1 MSLSQPHPNVTKLL
15 ARWGTG
21 DSEALNEL
29 IPIVYQELRKLAA
42 SSLRRGR
49 VHVTIQPTALVHE
62 AYIKLA
68 DHTETHWENRA
79 QFFGLAAKLM
89 HDIIVDEARKR
100 FALKRGGGQ
109 LRVSLSQADRFAK
122 TSEIELMELE
132 DALNELAVTNPQ
144 HARIV
149 ELRFF
154 GGLTIEETAEVLG
167 ISHATVERSWTFAKA
182 WLRRQLIRK

>member
-1 MSLSQPHPNVTKLL
+1 MIHSQPHPNVTQLL
-15 ARWGTG
+15 IRWGTG
-21 DSEALNEL
+21 DHEALNEL
-29 IPIVYQELRKLAA
+29 IPIIYKELRKLAS

-68 DHTETHWENRA
+68 DQTNTHWENRA

-89 HDIIVDEARKR
+89 HDIIIDEVRKR
-100 FALKRGGGQ
+100 LALKRGGGQ
-109 LRVSLSQADRFAK
+109 LRVSLSQADRFSK
-122 TSEIELMELE
+122 TSELELLELE
-132 DALNELAVTNPQ
+132 DALAELAVTNPQ

>member
-1 MSLSQPHPNVTKLL
+1 MSLSQPNPNVTQLL

-21 DSEALNEL
+21 DSEALKEL
-29 IPIVYQELRKLAA
+29 IPIVYKELRKLAA

-49 VHVTIQPTALVHE
+49 VHVTIQPTALVHD

-68 DHTETHWENRA
+68 DHKDTHWENRA

-109 LRVSLSQADRFAK
+109 LRVSLSKADRFAQ
-122 TSEIELMELE
+122 TSEVELLELE

-144 HARIV
+144 HAQIV

-154 GGLTIEETAEVLG
+154 GGLTIEETAELLG
-167 ISHATVERSWTFAKA
+167 ISHATVERSWTFSKA